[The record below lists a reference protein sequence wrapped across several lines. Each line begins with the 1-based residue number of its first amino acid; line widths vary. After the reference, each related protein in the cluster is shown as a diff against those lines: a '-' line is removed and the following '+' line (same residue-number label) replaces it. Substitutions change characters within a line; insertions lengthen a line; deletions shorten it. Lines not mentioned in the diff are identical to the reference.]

1 VVHAP
6 NAARTD
12 QRHDKMAEKRI
23 RVNKRFLFGFL
34 FGLGIGAVTLLVIGT
49 LIPEDINPETASN
62 FFFASTAVNATLLV
76 AMAITISSIL
86 DRTPERAR
94 GSRMLFLVAQLVVV
108 FLGLVVSGIGILIFN
123 PANAFDNNLF
133 VEFVNIVFTT
143 WVVGFVL
150 LIAGIW
156 VSIMPGPDASIK

>member
-1 VVHAP
+1 
-6 NAARTD
+6 
-12 QRHDKMAEKRI
+12 MAEKRAKI
-23 RVNKRFLFGFL
+23 SRRFLIGFF
-34 FGLGIGAVTLLVIGT
+34 FGLGVGVITLLIIGA
-49 LIPEDINPETASN
+49 LIPQDINPETASN

-86 DRTPERAR
+86 DRTPNR
-94 GSRMLFLVAQLVVV
+94 GREGRTLFLVTQLVVV

-123 PANAFDNNLF
+123 PANAFDHSLF
-133 VEFVNIVFTT
+133 ADFVNIVFTT

-156 VSIMPGPDASIK
+156 VSIMPVPEHAKK